1 MKKTAMILS
10 TITLLSGCGIDVKT
24 PKEMDFKVDLDA
36 KSLLKQIR
44 QGTTNK
50 IPPQY
55 QKFLKADE
63 LKKYLRDTAKN
74 IQGECL
80 IPTRAMTEGEQQ
92 GDMYVFL
99 IHQKCYIHQADRNR
113 TLRVEFDITGYL
125 NTTDL
130 KHEFVLEEHPDA
142 QLHEVP
148 FEEYEALRAQGRF
161 ISVVDQG

>member
-1 MKKTAMILS
+1 MKNAALILTTLS
-10 TITLLSGCGIDVKT
+10 LLSACGIDVKT

-36 KSLLKQIR
+36 KSLAKQIR
-44 QGTTNK
+44 QGTTSK

-55 QKFLKADE
+55 QKFLKAEE
-63 LKKYLRDTAKN
+63 LKKYLQDTARN
-74 IQGECL
+74 IKGDCL
-80 IPTRAMTEGEQQ
+80 IPTRSMTEGEQQ
-92 GDMYVFL
+92 GDVYVFV

-130 KHEFVLEEHPDA
+130 KHEFVLEDHPDA

-148 FEEYEALRAQGRF
+148 YEEYETLRAQGRF
-161 ISVVDQG
+161 FADLTR